1 MLASSDKASTDVSA
15 NVKRKFDF
23 VGLSVCVAREAWH
36 GLIVPFPS
44 CRSDS

>member
-23 VGLSVCVAREAWH
+23 VGLSVCGARSVARFDCAVSVLQE
-36 GLIVPFPS
+36 
-44 CRSDS
+44 